1 MQVDKLRRGHLLGIL
16 LQVGALRGPG
26 GQAAY
31 HRHMVI
37 DVMLHLPYLLLLLLQ
52 QGIVAL
58 LHPGGLQLGPQ
69 RGVLVHPADHYKQR
83 QVAQHPRHQRRHPIG
98 VKNGR
103 LGLIGV
109 QHQGNKK
116 QNKLRSGDQDI
127 RHDVQAGIAA
137 LHIPYQPDDPPAES
151 PDDQLSR
158 RNRGIEIPHAPH
170 IIQKVIVHIVGDQ
183 PYRQS
188 LRNCHSQYFNDF
200 FQKEQQ
206 KQHGNAAIE
215 YGKQIDELNYK
226 IQCHQRVENVKC
238 IAAGDLPHIADDD
251 QPDIH
256 QQRRAGQVFPVLV
269 FRLVGDKRVDKPH
282 KYKCDQIID
291 DAIHHVSKEMRC
303 KKLNDRCHASL
314 SSIPFSLTARYG
326 GIYGTAPARQ
336 GSSRG

>member
-1 MQVDKLRRGHLLGIL
+1 MQVDELRRGHLLGIL

-69 RGVLVHPADHYKQR
+69 RGVLVHPADHHKQR

-127 RHDVQAGIAA
+127 RHDVQPGIAA
-137 LHIPYQPDDPPAES
+137 LHIPYQPDDPPAE
-151 PDDQLSR
+151 PHDDQL
-158 RNRGIEIPHAPH
+158 RGGNGSVKVPHAPH
-170 IIQKVIVHIVGDQ
+170 IIQQVVVHIVGDQ

-188 LRNCHSQYFNDF
+188 LRNCHSQYFYYLF
-200 FQKEQQ
+200 HKEQQ
-206 KQHGNAAIE
+206 QPHRDAAVK
-215 YGKQIDELNYK
+215 YRKQIDQLKDK
-226 IQCHQRVENVKC
+226 IQRHQQVENRDRVV
-238 IAAGDLPHIADDD
+238 AGYFPQVADDD
-251 QPDIH
+251 
-256 QQRRAGQVFPVLV
+256 
-269 FRLVGDKRVDKPH
+269 
-282 KYKCDQIID
+282 
-291 DAIHHVSKEMRC
+291 
-303 KKLNDRCHASL
+303 
-314 SSIPFSLTARYG
+314 
-326 GIYGTAPARQ
+326 
-336 GSSRG
+336 